1 MSYRNFSN
9 FEKLLNKARD
19 TFRKMDG
26 LLNEYI
32 SLYENPAGCPKTDR
46 IQELLKLMDTFVD
59 NQVVMIEEI
68 FFNRKFNILGDY
80 ICGADIFYFAYQ
92 DQKIYYD
99 TLSELYNQLNEIV
112 EQEEEAN
119 EIL

>member
-9 FEKLLNKARD
+9 FEKLLNEARG

-32 SLYENPAGCPKTDR
+32 SLYENPVDCPKSDR
-46 IQELLKLMDTFVD
+46 VQELMKLMNTFVD

-68 FFNRKFNILGDY
+68 FFNQKFNVLDDY
-80 ICGADIFYFAYQ
+80 ICGADIFYFVYQ
-92 DQKIYYD
+92 GQKIYYN
-99 TLSELYNQLNEIV
+99 TLSELYNELNRIV
-112 EQEEEAN
+112 EIENKESC
-119 EIL
+119 